1 MQSKVSKSRLF
12 FGSIEWSKYMVY
24 IVFVIMFALFSI
36 VLGNKGLLTK
46 TTLLIY

>member
-1 MQSKVSKSRLF
+1 MQSKEVSKADY

-36 VLGNKGLLTK
+36 VLGNKGF
-46 TTLLIY
+46 